1 MTNQVENVGR
11 GNVPGLQPALGVA
24 KDQPA
29 KWQNFEK
36 KPISLDV
43 ACGMIRSSHAADG
56 ERDDVEIP
64 DLRAWAVIP
73 ANNVLALAPL
83 PFPGVR
89 PRGPFPLRENA
100 FRQLCGRM
108 GAPSDYLLA
117 LPAKL
122 QLACANYGM
131 TKLADRAGLVRLAG
145 TEARAIVSDR
155 YAKLDDEI
163 VLEALYDTLGRLGL
177 AQSIRVRSLAT
188 GGMTALRMTFPT
200 EAIEVKRDNAVG
212 DVFEYGL
219 DITNG
224 ELGARSVGITSSTYR
239 LVCLNGMR
247 SWKSEANM
255 RFRHVGDT
263 GRLREAFLDGVPI
276 AIAEARGQIEQ
287 WKRSIEML
295 VSDVFEE
302 IETLRAFGM
311 TASDSRSV
319 ASSFAM
325 DNGLRLLPLKA
336 SSEDI
341 SELLSEASDPT
352 VFNVANA
359 ITRTAQLHADNPERR
374 FEMEEMAH
382 RYLTRR
388 VGHAVAVD

>member
-1 MTNQVENVGR
+1 MA
-11 GNVPGLQPALGVA
+11 GLQPALRVA

-29 KWQNFEK
+29 KWRNFEK
-36 KPISLDV
+36 PIALD
-43 ACGMIRSSHAADG
+43 AAAGMVRAAHGADG

-73 ANNVLALAPL
+73 DGTTLALAPL

-89 PRGPFPLRENA
+89 ARGPFPLRENA

-108 GAPSDYLLA
+108 GAPSDYLLG

-131 TKLADRAGLVRLAG
+131 SRLGDRAGLVRLAG

-155 YAKLDDEI
+155 YAKLDDEV

-177 AQSIRVRSLAT
+177 AQSIRVRAVAT
-188 GGMTALRMTFPT
+188 GSMTALRMTFPT
-200 EAIEVKRDNAVG
+200 EAVELKQSKTVG
-212 DVFEYGL
+212 DIFEYGL

-224 ELGARSVGITSSTYR
+224 ELGARSVGITSATYR

-263 GRLREAFLDGVPI
+263 GRLREAFIDGVPI
-276 AIAEARGQIEQ
+276 AVAEARGQIEQ
-287 WKRSIEML
+287 WKRSVEMI

-302 IETLRAFGM
+302 IEALRTFGM
-311 TASDSRSV
+311 SAADTRAV
-319 ASSFAM
+319 ATTFATE
-325 DNGLRLLPLKA
+325 NGLYLPAKA
-336 SSEDI
+336 SAENVSD
-341 SELLSEASDPT
+341 LLRSAGDPT
-352 VFNVANA
+352 VFNIANA
-359 ITRTAQLHADNPERR
+359 ITRTAQAHAENPERR
-374 FEMEEMAH
+374 FEMEEVGH

-388 VGHAVAVD
+388 VGAVAAID